1 MGHSLIKEKQQCAM
15 PKFNLVNNRLG
26 KTGIVSRA
34 ADPRQDG
41 SQGTAVRGQSW
52 LSDRALSP
60 WQQEN

>member
-1 MGHSLIKEKQQCAM
+1 M
-15 PKFNLVNNRLG
+15 PKFNLVNNCLG
-26 KTGIVSRA
+26 KTGMVSRA

-41 SQGTAVRGQSW
+41 SQGTAVHGQSW